1 MALLPIIKY
10 GNPILRMKARLIES
24 ITDETLKLAGDMIQT
39 MQAND
44 GIGLAAPQVARSL
57 ALVVVDVGLIEKG
70 APAQAYINPE
80 ILEIEGSVVIE
91 EGCLSVPE
99 IREEVTRP
107 ERIRIK
113 YQTIDGKLADLWIDG
128 LLARVLQHE
137 VDHLKGVFF
146 VDRISGLKKKLLN
159 KDLKKIAQE
168 ETVRNEFAV

>member
-10 GNPILRMKARLIES
+10 GNPILRMKADPIQT
-24 ITDETLKLAGDMIQT
+24 ITGEHRELAVDMIQT

-57 ALVVVDVGLIEKG
+57 ALVVVDVGLIEEG
-70 APAQAYINPE
+70 APAQAYFNPE
-80 ILEIEGSVVIE
+80 IVEVEGSSVFE

-113 YQTIDGKLADLWIDG
+113 YQNINGELLDLWVDG

-137 VDHLKGVFF
+137 VDHLNGVFF
-146 VDRISGLKKKLLN
+146 VDRISGLKKKLLS

-168 ETVRNEFAV
+168 EAVRDDLAA